1 MNLLNT
7 KVVLS
12 ALGIVAVL
20 ASPAFAQKR
29 QHVTHVGQSDVSS
42 VVPGSDVQTIGH
54 SFDHSARWDHSV
66 DLLFGLQS
74 ETPENGNNLRVAWRI

>member
-1 MNLLNT
+1 MARGDPVWRNKMNLLNR

-29 QHVTHVGQSDVSS
+29 QHVTHASQSDVSNGVPGYDAS
-42 VVPGSDVQTIGH
+42 GVVPGYNKDGAT
-54 SFDHSARWDHSV
+54 
-66 DLLFGLQS
+66 
-74 ETPENGNNLRVAWRI
+74 VAIPNPDQH

>member
-29 QHVTHVGQSDVSS
+29 QHVTH
-42 VVPGSDVQTIGH
+42 
-54 SFDHSARWDHSV
+54 
-66 DLLFGLQS
+66 LNQS
-74 ETPENGNNLRVAWRI
+74 ELSKVIPGYDRNGTTVAIPDPDHR

>member
-29 QHVTHVGQSDVSS
+29 QHVTHASQSDLSS
-42 VVPGSDVQTIGH
+42 RVPGYDASGVVPGYNKDGAT
-54 SFDHSARWDHSV
+54 
-66 DLLFGLQS
+66 
-74 ETPENGNNLRVAWRI
+74 VAIPNPDQH

>member
-20 ASPAFAQKR
+20 ASPAAAQKR
-29 QHVTHVGQSDVSS
+29 QHVTH
-42 VVPGSDVQTIGH
+42 
-54 SFDHSARWDHSV
+54 
-66 DLLFGLQS
+66 LNQS
-74 ETPENGNNLRVAWRI
+74 ESSQVIPGYDRNGTTVVIPDPDHR

>member
-29 QHVTHVGQSDVSS
+29 QHVTHLNQTASS
-42 VVPGSDVQTIGH
+42 KVNPGYDGNGTTLAIP
-54 SFDHSARWDHSV
+54 DHR
-66 DLLFGLQS
+66 
-74 ETPENGNNLRVAWRI
+74 

>member
-12 ALGIVAVL
+12 VLGIVAML

-29 QHVTHVGQSDVSS
+29 QHVTHVNQTDVSNVVS
-42 VVPGSDVQTIGH
+42 GYDVSRVVPGYSKDGAT
-54 SFDHSARWDHSV
+54 
-66 DLLFGLQS
+66 
-74 ETPENGNNLRVAWRI
+74 VAIPNPDQR